1 MLWCTA
7 ARMCWRPAAARG
19 GASRR
24 FLRIYKAVVTA
35 EPVECWPLL
44 FPSRRPSQRRP
55 ARAEAARGSRS
66 THCGNQVTATNTE
79 LAYKGAQAKNAEEPH
94 VCVKFMTALLELLSL
109 LCLLLSVVLLL
120 LLLLLL
126 LSVASSVACCCR
138 CLLLL
143 LPSPSL
149 LRLLLLPLLEERAR
163 QEGGASER
171 SGRSERS
178 ERSKRSQRAREAPR
192 E

>member
-1 MLWCTA
+1 MLWYTA

-24 FLRIYKAVVTA
+24 FLRIYTAVVTA

-79 LAYKGAQAKNAEEPH
+79 LAYKKVPKQKMLKSHTCA
-94 VCVKFMTALLELLSL
+94 
-109 LCLLLSVVLLL
+109 
-120 LLLLLL
+120 
-126 LSVASSVACCCR
+126 
-138 CLLLL
+138 
-143 LPSPSL
+143 
-149 LRLLLLPLLEERAR
+149 
-163 QEGGASER
+163 
-171 SGRSERS
+171 
-178 ERSKRSQRAREAPR
+178 
-192 E
+192 